1 MKQFFVYVLFFFHI
15 PLFSYLNHHNNFDAI
30 WNYIAPHD
38 HHPHTII
45 LLDLDNTVVQPL
57 DTYVASDQWVE
68 HHIKQKMKDG
78 LSARQAWLLIKDLY
92 VYLQK
97 HISLTL
103 VEEITVEIIKE
114 LQAKGI
120 TVVAITAR
128 LSEVSDSTIMQL
140 RNLDIHFS
148 QLWHEE
154 ICDGELRYCYKDGII
169 FCDGNDK
176 GKVFEHISQR
186 INKYFKKIIAVDDK
200 EKNLHAI
207 KKVLHPDIEFIGIR
221 YGYLD
226 HVVAHF
232 DHVQAEKELQNFLIS
247 NTGYVS

>member
-1 MKQFFVYVLFFFHI
+1 MKQFFVYIIFFFHI
-15 PLFSYLNHHNNFDAI
+15 PLFSYLNHHNNFEAI
-30 WNYIAPHD
+30 WNYIKVDD

-45 LLDLDNTVVQPL
+45 LLDLDNTVVQPR

-68 HHIKQKMKDG
+68 YHIKQKMKEG
-78 LSARQAWLLIKDLY
+78 LSAREAWLLIKDLY

-114 LQAKGI
+114 LQARGI
-120 TVVAITAR
+120 TVIAITAR
-128 LSEVSDSTIMQL
+128 LSEVSDYTIMQL
-140 RNLDIHFS
+140 RNLDINFS

-154 ICDGELRYCYKDGII
+154 ICDGDLRYCYKDGII

-176 GKVFEHISQR
+176 GKVFEHICQR

-200 EKNLHAI
+200 EKNLHSI

-226 HVVAHF
+226 PIVNAF
-232 DHVQAEKELQNFLIS
+232 DYEQAELELQKYLVTIQ
-247 NTGYVS
+247 